1 MSDSETKLVE
11 ELVTANRILANEDI
25 IDIFGHISVRSA
37 RNPQEFLLSCSRS
50 PAAVTASDILRYRL
64 DCSILTKTSEKQYA
78 ERVIHGAI
86 FQARPEVQAV
96 CHTHSEGI
104 LPFACTGEPIRPVIH
119 VGTMFWK
126 GVGWFEK
133 YDKEGNMLVA
143 SVTEGKALAKSL
155 GSRKAA
161 LLKSHGCVV
170 AGNNLRETLMGA
182 IYIDR
187 NARVQLEAMRL
198 GKPFYIEGED
208 ARRGATVFEKEFVQ
222 DRAWG
227 YWLARL
233 PKGWEAAAGVSV
245 AAPGS
250 RLEATLS

>member
-25 IDIFGHISVRSA
+25 IDVFGHISVRSE

-78 ERVIHGAI
+78 ERVIHGAV
-86 FQARPEVQAV
+86 FQARPEIQAV

-119 VGTMFWK
+119 VGTMFWE

-133 YDKEGNMLVA
+133 YDKEGNLLVA
-143 SVTEGKALAKSL
+143 SVTEGKALAESL

-161 LLKSHGCVV
+161 LLKSHGCIV
-170 AGNNLRETLMGA
+170 AGNNLRETLMRA

-198 GKPFYIEGED
+198 GKPFYIERED
-208 ARRGATVFEKEFVQ
+208 ARRGATVFEKGFVQ

-233 PKGWEAAAGVSV
+233 PKGWEAEAGVSV
-245 AAPGS
+245 APGS
-250 RLEATLS
+250 RLEATAS